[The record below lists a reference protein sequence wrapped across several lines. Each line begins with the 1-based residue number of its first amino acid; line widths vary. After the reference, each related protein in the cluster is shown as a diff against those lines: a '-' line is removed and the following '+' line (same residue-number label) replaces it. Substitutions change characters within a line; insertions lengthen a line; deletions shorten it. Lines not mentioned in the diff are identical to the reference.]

1 MTNTK
6 QAYTPDTIAES
17 DLVFSIPLYQRLF
30 EWDKEQIVQL
40 LDDLYSS
47 YKRDSE
53 SPYYIGMLTVKKTE
67 KTMELVDGQQRF
79 TAMFLLGIHFK
90 WKEFLYVSTGSDK
103 TLRLQFTARDEDKEY
118 LKAKIA
124 GEKCDYPNEK
134 MEKGLDYISSHL
146 QKILKDDL
154 GKEKFGE
161 YIFKNLTFFISE
173 LPKEYSPQEL
183 NTYFERMNTS
193 GKSLENY
200 EILKVDIISRLH
212 SDKEKYTRLWNACSI
227 MEKTIL
233 RQHNNEQLDSLRMRY
248 QNAMLEIIKH
258 RNIDNAFEKYQTKFD
273 SDEDDDIDDIED
285 PATTSPQIGEI
296 AINKENPYKIVKRR
310 TDEHSLLT
318 FSEFLLQVLYICL
331 NKDISEHKEGEK
343 IIEGMLTT
351 DFFDVRKLCET
362 FKWAFD
368 ERDLNAEA
376 FMQKLGLYRLITDY
390 FIIRMNDE
398 DIEPYPFKL
407 YKGEEK
413 DKMSVRMYLAMLY
426 SASSPMTYY
435 MWMPDLLM
443 YLEKFVAD
451 HESLDVD
458 ASEYLFKLKEIDNK
472 WHPIGSVA
480 ENNMTYST
488 IDRYWFWRIDYY
500 LWEQR
505 EQFFKDENLLKVVEK
520 YVFRRNRSIEHIA
533 PQHPKDEYGDKTRFS
548 WDDETQLKDDKIRR
562 EMMKKRD
569 CLGNLVMISSGQ
581 NSALSNSC
589 FEVKHA
595 VMKRYASGI
604 GNGSVESLKM
614 LYVYSKYKN
623 WSLDN
628 IKYHQQFSM
637 ELLKASYKQD
647 SNIWNE
653 LEKLP

>member
-17 DLVFSIPLYQRLF
+17 DLIFSIPLYQRLF

-90 WKEFLYVSTGSDK
+90 WKEFLYVSAGPDK

-118 LKAKIA
+118 LKAKIE
-124 GEKCDYPNEK
+124 GRKCDYSNEK

-146 QKILKDDL
+146 QKILKDDPE
-154 GKEKFGE
+154 KEKFGE
-161 YIFKNLTFFISE
+161 YIFKNLTFFLSE

-212 SDKEKYTRLWNACSI
+212 SDKEKYTLLWNACSI

-233 RQHNNEQLDSLRMRY
+233 RQHNTEQLDSLRRRY
-248 QNAMLEIIKH
+248 RNAMLEIINNN
-258 RNIDNAFEKYQTKFD
+258 NIDNAFEKAQTKFD
-273 SDEDDDIDDIED
+273 VEEDDDSDDVED
-285 PATTSPQIGEI
+285 PATTSPQIGKI
-296 AINKENPYKIVKRR
+296 DAIKENPYKIVKRR

-318 FSEFLLQVLYICL
+318 FPEFLLQVLFICL
-331 NKDISEHKEGEK
+331 KEKSPEEDGVEK
-343 IIEGMLTT
+343 ILGDKHIT

-368 ERDLNAEA
+368 ERDLNVEA
-376 FMQKLGLYRLITDY
+376 FMRKLGLYRLITDY
-390 FIIRMNDE
+390 FIIRINDE

-413 DKMSVRMYLAMLY
+413 DKMRVRMYLAMLY

-435 MWMPDLLM
+435 MWMPELLM

-451 HESLDVD
+451 NKNLDID
-458 ASEYLFKLKEIDNK
+458 ASEYLSELKKIDNV
-472 WHPIGSVA
+472 WHPIDSVA

-548 WDDETQLKDDKIRR
+548 WDDEAQLKDDKIRR

-581 NSALSNSC
+581 NTTLSNSC

-614 LYVYSKYKN
+614 LYVYSKYEN

>member
-6 QAYTPDTIAES
+6 QAYTPNAITES
-17 DLVFSIPLYQRLF
+17 DLIFSIPLYQRLF

-53 SPYYIGMLTVKKTE
+53 SPYYIGMLTVKNTE

-90 WKEFLYVSTGSDK
+90 WKEFLYVSAGSEK
-103 TLRLQFTARDEDKEY
+103 ALRLQFTARDEDKEY
-118 LKAKIA
+118 LKAKIE

-134 MEKGLDYISSHL
+134 MEKGLDYISSYL
-146 QKILKDDL
+146 QKILKDDQE
-154 GKEKFGE
+154 KEKFGE
-161 YIFKNLTFFISE
+161 YIFKNLTFFLSE

-200 EILKVDIISRLH
+200 EILKVDVISRLH
-212 SDKEKYTRLWNACSI
+212 SDKEKYTLLWNACSI

-248 QNAMLEIIKH
+248 QNAMLEIINNN
-258 RNIDNAFEKYQTKFD
+258 NIDKAFEKAQTKFD
-273 SDEDDDIDDIED
+273 VEEDDDSDDVED
-285 PATTSPQIGEI
+285 PATTSLQIGEI
-296 AINKENPYKIVKRR
+296 PAIKENPYKIVKRR

-318 FSEFLLQVLYICL
+318 FPEFLLQVLFICL
-331 NKDISEHKEGEK
+331 KEKFPEEDGVDKILGNKHI
-343 IIEGMLTT
+343 T

-368 ERDLNAEA
+368 ERDLNAET

-390 FIIRMNDE
+390 FIIRINDE

-407 YKGEEK
+407 YKGEDK
-413 DKMSVRMYLAMLY
+413 DKMRVRMYLAMLY

-435 MWMPDLLM
+435 MWMPELLS

-451 HESLDVD
+451 HKNLDVD
-458 ASEYLFKLKEIDNK
+458 ASEYLFELKEIDNA
-472 WHPIGSVA
+472 WHSIDCVV
-480 ENNMTYST
+480 ENNMTYQT

-505 EQFFKDENLLKVVEK
+505 ERFFKDENLLKVVEK

-533 PQHPKDEYGDKTRFS
+533 PQHPKDEYGDKSRFC
-548 WDDETQLKDDKIRR
+548 WAGEAQLKADEVRD
-562 EMMKKRD
+562 RD

-581 NSALSNSC
+581 NSTLSNSC
-589 FEVKHA
+589 FEVKRA
-595 VMKRYASGI
+595 VMQRYASGI

-614 LYVYSKYKN
+614 LYVYSKYEN
-623 WSLDN
+623 WSPEN
-628 IKYHQQFSM
+628 IRDHQKFSM
-637 ELLKASYKQD
+637 ELLMDSYKQD
-647 SNIWNE
+647 SNI
-653 LEKLP
+653 